1 MEPRGFRELARALAA
16 GEATAAAYRTA
27 IGRAYY
33 AAFNTGAQ
41 LLREAGCR
49 VPKGPEAHRDV
60 PDLLALVGVHEL
72 SLAARDLL
80 TLREQRNFA
89 DYDLDHTM
97 PENSATAEVAIRQ
110 AESII
115 EALDEFVHNQS
126 RYPSQLS
133 AVRNESARRDQ
144 RRSLRRAAP

>member
-1 MEPRGFRELARALAA
+1 MEPRGFLELARTLK
-16 GEATAAAYRTA
+16 GEATPAGYRTA

-60 PDLLALVGVHEL
+60 PDLLELTGVHEL
-72 SLAARDLL
+72 SMAARDLL
-80 TLREQRNFA
+80 TLREQRSFA
-89 DYDLDHTM
+89 DYDLDHPM
-97 PENSATAEVAIRQ
+97 PENSATAEAAIRQ

-115 EALDEFVHNQS
+115 ETLEEFARNQG
-126 RYPSQLS
+126 RYPSEVT
-133 AVRNESARRDQ
+133 AMRNESARRDQ
-144 RRSLRRAAP
+144 QRSLRRSAT